1 MLAQQVNPCHA
12 EARLT
17 VHHGGR
23 DLDELTI
30 RAFLAT
36 DYPRVVA
43 GVALACGS
51 RAAAEDAVQEALA
64 RAWERS
70 ERGEQY
76 ESLRAW
82 VMKVAIN
89 LTRSAYRRSRAERR
103 ARERLAARGNLD
115 LGAGQPSIGGSDRSI
130 DVARALALLPRRQRE
145 ATVLRYYMD
154 LSVLEVAAAL
164 GVNEGTAKTTLF
176 RARQALA
183 RSLAEPAPEE
193 HEEANGLAWS

>member
-1 MLAQQVNPCHA
+1 VSPSGASYRCPA
-12 EARLT
+12 E
-17 VHHGGR
+17 GR
-23 DLDELTI
+23 VLDELTI

-36 DYPRVVA
+36 DYPRLVA

-64 RAWERS
+64 RAWERT
-70 ERGEQY
+70 ERGERI

-89 LTRSAYRRSRAERR
+89 LTRSAYRRSRAEHR
-103 ARERLAARGNLD
+103 ARERLAARGDLD
-115 LGAGQPSIGGSDRSI
+115 LIGVQPTIAGSERTMDIG
-130 DVARALALLPRRQRE
+130 RALATLPRRQRE
-145 ATVLRYYMD
+145 ATVLRYYLD

-176 RARQALA
+176 RARKALS
-183 RSLAEPAPEE
+183 RSLGEPAPQLP
-193 HEEANGLAWS
+193 EEANGVARP

>member
-1 MLAQQVNPCHA
+1 VPPRIASTGA
-12 EARLT
+12 SRR
-17 VHHGGR
+17 R

-36 DYPRVVA
+36 DYPRLVA

-89 LTRSAYRRSRAERR
+89 LTRSAYRRMRAERR
-103 ARERLAARGNLD
+103 ARERLAARGDLD
-115 LGAGQPSIGGSDRSI
+115 LGAGQPSIAGSERSM
-130 DVARALALLPRRQRE
+130 DVARALAILPRRQRE
-145 ATVLRYYMD
+145 ATVLRYYLD

-183 RSLAEPAPEE
+183 RSLGEPRLEVSEE
-193 HEEANGLAWS
+193 ENDVARS

>member
-1 MLAQQVNPCHA
+1 MAPWAASERCSV
-12 EARLT
+12 
-17 VHHGGR
+17 GGR

-51 RAAAEDAVQEALA
+51 WAAAEDAVQEALA

-76 ESLRAW
+76 ESLKAW
-82 VMKVAIN
+82 VMRVAIN

-103 ARERLAARGNLD
+103 ARERLAARGDLD
-115 LGAGQPSIGGSDRSI
+115 LMGGQPSIADSERAM
-130 DVARALALLPRRQRE
+130 DVARALATLPRRQRE
-145 ATVLRYYMD
+145 ATVLRYYLD

-176 RARQALA
+176 RARKALA
-183 RSLAEPAPEE
+183 RSLGEPAVDIP
-193 HEEANGLAWS
+193 EEANGLARS